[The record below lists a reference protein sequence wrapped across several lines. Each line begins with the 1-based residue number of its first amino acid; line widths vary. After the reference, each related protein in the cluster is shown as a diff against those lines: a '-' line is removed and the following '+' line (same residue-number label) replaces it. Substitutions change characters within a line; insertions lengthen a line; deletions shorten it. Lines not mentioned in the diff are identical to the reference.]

1 MTNTFVNDLRL
12 TEIASGA
19 ESGNW
24 GTITNTNLEL
34 IGEALGYATQQ
45 SFASDANATTDVANG
60 ATDPA
65 RAMYLKVTSGADL
78 TDNRELTFTP
88 TSISRV
94 MFIENATSGSQ
105 SITVRSGSNTSGDK
119 VIIPTTATKLVYFDG
134 GEGSGKVVDILNLT
148 GTVTKTG
155 TGTYVSMSGN
165 VITADLIN
173 LADNSTDITGNL
185 NSTNQPTHIYSAVQA
200 IGNSSGATI
209 ALNWD
214 NGNMATITNNGAP
227 SSISTPSNPD
237 TGGNYALMMKAASGA
252 ASSFT
257 WPSNFKWR
265 ANTAP
270 TLTTTTNHSD
280 VITLIYDGTN
290 YLASFTNGHPS

>member
-1 MTNTFVNDLRL
+1 MTNTFANDLRL
-12 TEIASGA
+12 TEIASGG

-24 GTITNTNLEL
+24 GTITNTNLNL
-34 IGEALGYATQQ
+34 IGEALSYATQE
-45 SFASDANATTDVANG
+45 SFASDANATTTVQNG

-65 RAMYLKVTSGADL
+65 RAMYFKVTSGADL
-78 TDNRELTFTP
+78 STTRVLTIAP
-88 TSISRV
+88 NDMSRV

-105 SITVRSGSNTSGDK
+105 SIEISPGSGANGT
-119 VIIPTTATKLVYFDG
+119 IPTGNTKIVYLDG
-134 GEGSGKVVDILNLT
+134 AGSGAAVVDALNLT
-148 GTVTKTG
+148 RTVTKSG
-155 TGTYVSMSGN
+155 SGTYISMSGN
-165 VITADLIN
+165 VITADLVN
-173 LADNSTDITGNL
+173 LADSTNDITGNL
-185 NSTNQPTHIYSAVQA
+185 ASANQPTHIYSAVQA

-227 SSISTPSNPD
+227 SSISAPSNPD
-237 TGGNYALMMKAASGA
+237 TGGNYALLIKAASGA

-257 WPSNFKWR
+257 WPSTFKWR
-265 ANTAP
+265 ENTAP
-270 TLTTTTNHSD
+270 TLTTTTNYSD